1 MTSTPMRRVLR
12 ALVALSFLA
21 PAACYHQIVETGRP
35 ASPDVIDKPWQMS
48 FIYGLVPPPV
58 EETASR
64 CPNGV
69 AKVETQH
76 SFLNGLV
83 ASITFGIVTPI
94 QVTVTCA
101 ASAGRATGSAAAP
114 AATRAPRPSD
124 EAPLFHAGS
133 SAAEREAAF
142 EAAIAAASASGR
154 ATLVAF

>member
-1 MTSTPMRRVLR
+1 MTSTPVRRVLR
-12 ALVALSFLA
+12 ALVALCFLA

-35 ASPDVIDKPWQMS
+35 ASPEVIDKPWQMS

-101 ASAGRATGSAAAP
+101 AGAGRAAGTGAAGEETPQGRPPVGRTAAAV
-114 AATRAPRPSD
+114 TTLNWSRIRRS
-124 EAPLFHAGS
+124 AGS
-133 SAAEREAAF
+133 
-142 EAAIAAASASGR
+142 GR
-154 ATLVAF
+154 